1 MNVIDRKESVQ
12 SPLDSTDVPRLVEK
26 HRTQRGGLIAMLGEI
41 QAAYGYLPEAALH
54 VVSEHTRRS
63 LEEIYGVATFYRSF
77 SLEPRGQHLV
87 CACLGTACHVRGAPR
102 VVDALERKLGV
113 KAGQTTADRKFSLE
127 TVNCLGACAL
137 GPVVVIDGRYH
148 SKVTKAVVGDL
159 VDNAENGEASG
170 APDHG
175 CFPLSVS
182 CPHCRQELT
191 NAHHSLDD
199 YFSIRLNASWDGHSG
214 WVELSSLYGSRSV
227 AAELDIPQGA
237 VVEFQ
242 CPHCRVRLP
251 SPADCWDCG
260 APMASLRVIGGGTVS
275 FCSRRGCPQHLLDVT

>member
-1 MNVIDRKESVQ
+1 METLV
-12 SPLDSTDVPRLVEK
+12 DSSGVLRLVEK
-26 HRTQRGGLIAMLGEI
+26 HRGQRGGLIAMLGEI
-41 QAAYGYLPEAALH
+41 QAEHGYLPEAALRM
-54 VVSEHTRRS
+54 VSEQTGRS

-102 VVDALERKLGV
+102 VVDALERKLGIT
-113 KAGQTTADRKFSLE
+113 AGQTTADRKFSLE

-148 SKVTKAVVGDL
+148 SKVSKAVVGDL
-159 VDNAENGEASG
+159 VDSAAQGNGSALTG
-170 APDHG
+170 PDHG

-191 NAHHSLDD
+191 NEHHSLDD
-199 YFSIRLNASWDGHSG
+199 YFSIRLNVTWGGCSG

-227 AAELDIPQGA
+227 AAEFPIPKGS

-242 CPHCRVRLP
+242 CPHCRARLP
-251 SPADCWDCG
+251 SPTDCWDCG
-260 APMASLRVIGGGTVS
+260 APMVSLRIIGGGTVS
-275 FCSRRGCPQHLLDVT
+275 FCSRQGCPQHLLDVA